1 MNNPQTT
8 LILGGCRSGKSTH
21 ALEQARKYKGER
33 NLFIATCVPVD
44 AEMKERV
51 SRHQTERGPEW
62 SALEVPV
69 QLAESIQ
76 AESPS
81 ADVILVDCLTLW
93 MSNLFEETHEQDE
106 IDKFVGHLADAL
118 KIAQC
123 PVILVSNEVGSG
135 IVPANALARRYR
147 DAVGWMNQAIARVT
161 NQVILS
167 VAGIPV
173 TIKPG
178 AANITR

>member
-1 MNNPQTT
+1 MNNPITT

-21 ALEQARKYKGER
+21 ALELAKKYKGKR
-33 NLFIATCVPVD
+33 NLFIATCVPAD

-51 SRHQTERGPEW
+51 ARHQAERGPEW

-69 QLAESIQ
+69 HLAESIHK
-76 AESPS
+76 ESHT

-93 MSNLFEETHEQDE
+93 MSNLFEKTREQDE
-106 IDKFVGHLADAL
+106 IDKFVGHLADAV
-118 KIAQC
+118 KMAQC

-135 IVPANALARRYR
+135 IVPASALARRYR
-147 DAVGWMNQAIARVT
+147 DAVGWMNQAMASAA
-161 NQVILS
+161 NQVIHS

-173 TIKPG
+173 TIKSG
-178 AANITR
+178 TGEINI